1 MTRKLNL
8 YKEKLSIAIKDTN
21 NYIKKNKKTFIILTL
36 ILILI
41 NLIDTGITYL
51 ALPNTDISD
60 LLTIIVGIS
69 DIIFLFIE
77 MGILATIIERTVHG
91 KDYIKI
97 NGKIKQILK
106 EGSKEI
112 ILILGYNTITIILFF
127 LLIVLHTIIFGE
139 NMTMFIIL
147 SQITIIIFAF
157 LTENAILNRAIHS
170 GSLKNAFNIKEIF
183 ANTKKI
189 GFEKTIVST
198 GLILLIGEIIIPS
211 LKINF
216 TPKGFVISMILV
228 IVILPYLTIFTARY
242 LGLIGRNVTGHEIT
256 TLID

>member
-1 MTRKLNL
+1 MIRKLNL
-8 YKEKLSIAIKDTN
+8 YKEKFSIAIKDTN

-36 ILILI
+36 ILVFI
-41 NLIDTGITYL
+41 NLIDVGINYL
-51 ALPNTDISD
+51 VLPDTDITNV
-60 LLTIIVGIS
+60 LMIIVGMS
-69 DIIFLFIE
+69 DIVFLFIE
-77 MGILATIIERTVHG
+77 MGILTTIIERTVHG
-91 KDYIKI
+91 KDYV
-97 NGKIKQILK
+97 KIKGHIKHLLK

-112 ILILGYNTITIILFF
+112 ILILGYNIITIVLFF

-139 NMTMFIIL
+139 NMQWFILL
-147 SQITIIIFAF
+147 SQIIIIIFAF

-198 GLILLIGEIIIPS
+198 GLILLISEIIIPS

-228 IVILPYLTIFTARY
+228 IVVLPYLTIFTARY
-242 LGLIGRNVTGHEIT
+242 LGLVGRNVTGHEIT